1 MDYHEDWIRF
11 LNINIIVWTKRLL
24 NTKWALRKLLL
35 LTRDGMWRLDTCYV
49 DSNAFLSDGS
59 LHLSLRWLF
68 LHLHVCMLSRFSP
81 VQCLV
86 TPWTAALH
94 APLSMTSSRQEYWS
108 GLLCPLS
115 MIFITQGL
123 NPVIMSPALAD
134 RFFTT
139 GITWEAPSYTK
150 SML

>member
-11 LNINIIVWTKRLL
+11 LNINIIVQTKRLL
-24 NTKWALRKLLL
+24 NTKWALRKFLL
-35 LTRDGMWRLDTCYV
+35 LTRDRMWRLEMCDL
-49 DSNAFLSDGS
+49 DSNAFLSDES
-59 LHLSLRWLF
+59 LHLSFRWLF
-68 LHLHVCMLSRFSP
+68 LHLHVCVLSGFSR
-81 VQCLV
+81 VQFLA
-86 TPWTAALH
+86 TPWTAALQT
-94 APLSMTSSRQEYWS
+94 PLSMTSPRQEYWS

-150 SML
+150 SVL